1 MRLFSMLSIF
11 VSNFICSRRQTRR
24 SVRSGL
30 FGQIQRVESR
40 IALTGLPADVAA
52 ASGSFSEACDEIPS
66 IDAAF
71 EAWSYSDYDQ
81 MNYLTPVEQT
91 PIEGIQY
98 GPYDFPDPA
107 MYSGMDAP
115 ADLGSTTGPEV
126 DPATYTGTDVF
137 ANLASSTDPEIDP
150 EIDPGTTGTGGE
162 VTIDFV
168 SGMVSMGEV
177 IVSGSVYAMNPA
189 DYVGATVTFSGV
201 LSGYSTGVDEA
212 GTFTLNLSLTTSG
225 LASAT
230 VTDAA
235 GNVSDSYSFY
245 VL

>member
-1 MRLFSMLSIF
+1 M
-11 VSNFICSRRQTRR
+11 
-24 SVRSGL
+24 
-30 FGQIQRVESR
+30 
-40 IALTGLPADVAA
+40 
-52 ASGSFSEACDEIPS
+52 
-66 IDAAF
+66 
-71 EAWSYSDYDQ
+71 
-81 MNYLTPVEQT
+81 
-91 PIEGIQY
+91 
-98 GPYDFPDPA
+98 
-107 MYSGMDAP
+107 
-115 ADLGSTTGPEV
+115 
-126 DPATYTGTDVF
+126 F

-225 LASAT
+225 LGSAT